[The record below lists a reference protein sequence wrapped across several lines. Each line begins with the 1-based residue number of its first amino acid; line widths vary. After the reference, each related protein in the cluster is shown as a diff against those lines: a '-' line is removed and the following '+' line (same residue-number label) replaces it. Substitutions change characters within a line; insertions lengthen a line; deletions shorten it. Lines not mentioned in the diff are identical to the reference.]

1 MKLLQL
7 TKMKVSF
14 KNIAK
19 YYILQKVL
27 YTFQSKYFIL
37 KEVYILILLNRQR
50 ETDRDRDRQMDGQT
64 ETESKMSG

>member
-1 MKLLQL
+1 MKVLQL

-37 KEVYILILLNRQR
+37 KKVYILLNRR
-50 ETDRDRDRQMDGQT
+50 FYFFKIKYYD
-64 ETESKMSG
+64 ETESLTSF

>member
-1 MKLLQL
+1 MKVLQL

-37 KEVYILILLNRQR
+37 KKVYILLNRQLYFFKIKYY
-50 ETDRDRDRQMDGQT
+50 D
-64 ETESKMSG
+64 ETESLTSF

>member
-1 MKLLQL
+1 MKA
-7 TKMKVSF
+7 SF

-37 KEVYILILLNRQR
+37 KKVYILLNRQFYFFKIKYY
-50 ETDRDRDRQMDGQT
+50 D
-64 ETESKMSG
+64 ETESLTSF

>member
-1 MKLLQL
+1 MKVLQL

-37 KEVYILILLNRQR
+37 KKLYILILLNRR
-50 ETDRDRDRQMDGQT
+50 FYFFKIKYYD
-64 ETESKMSG
+64 ETESLTSF